1 MQTCGCRR
9 MCLSYSVTT
18 VSIMLLL
25 SELGSSRCR
34 MLMM

>member
-1 MQTCGCRR
+1 VGGRE
-9 MCLSYSVTT
+9 